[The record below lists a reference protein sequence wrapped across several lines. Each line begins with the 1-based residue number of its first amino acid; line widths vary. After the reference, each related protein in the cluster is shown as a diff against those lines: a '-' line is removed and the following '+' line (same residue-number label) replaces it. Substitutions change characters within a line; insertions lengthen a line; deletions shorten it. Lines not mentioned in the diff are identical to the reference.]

1 MVVLCCFIFFLMIR
15 RPPRSTRADTLFPY
29 TTLFRSGSGT
39 TNGVGSVL
47 APGITFGGGLTS
59 ADMSYVWVYKS
70 RLWFAQKDSM
80 TAWYMDNADSI
91 GGTAEPFPLGGVFG
105 LGGSLLFGSAWSI
118 DSSSDSGLSAQNS
131 FVSTAGEVAVYQGS
145 DPGEEIGS
153 ASVWERV

>member
-1 MVVLCCFIFFLMIR
+1 MTDE
-15 RPPRSTRADTLFPY
+15 SG
-29 TTLFRSGSGT
+29 GSGT

-47 APGITFGGGLTS
+47 APGITFGGSLTS

-105 LGGSLLFGSAWSI
+105 LGGSLLFGSRSEERRVGKEW
-118 DSSSDSGLSAQNS
+118 
-131 FVSTAGEVAVYQGS
+131 VSTCRS
-145 DPGEEIGS
+145 
-153 ASVWERV
+153 RVEPL

>member
-1 MVVLCCFIFFLMIR
+1 MRISDWSSDVCSSDLGIFGLSYDAEVTPF
-15 RPPRSTRADTLFPY
+15 TEGDTLTGGTSGATGTIVRAIDNGATGVIWLRDVTGTFEDNE
-29 TTLFRSGSGT
+29 TITDESGGSGT

-105 LGGSLLFGSAWSI
+105 L
-118 DSSSDSGLSAQNS
+118 
-131 FVSTAGEVAVYQGS
+131 
-145 DPGEEIGS
+145 
-153 ASVWERV
+153 